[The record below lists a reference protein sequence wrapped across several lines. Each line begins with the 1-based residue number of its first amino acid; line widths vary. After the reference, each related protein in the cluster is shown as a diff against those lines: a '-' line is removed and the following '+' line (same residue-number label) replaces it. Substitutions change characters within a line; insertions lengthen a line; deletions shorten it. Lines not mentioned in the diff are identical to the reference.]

1 MITEYL
7 QKLGLSDKEIALYL
21 AILQRGKVDIPEVA
35 KITGI
40 NRTTVYSVASE
51 LVSKGFISQD
61 LGSRPNMLIAQDPEQ
76 LKTYVNRQ
84 RNIVD
89 SLIPELHTI
98 SKNTEYSVP
107 KIKFVSELDLESYLY
122 SEADRWDKSMA
133 ETDSTLWGMQDPTF
147 APRYQKWIK
156 WYYTRPHTKDFKVKV
171 ITNSEEKGMPKLPQ
185 REIMYFGDKFDFNS
199 AVWIRGN
206 YIVMVSYKEQPN
218 YLIEIYDKRLA
229 HNLRELFKGIWE
241 YKEKF

>member
-51 LVSKGFISQD
+51 LVSKGLISQD

-107 KIKFVSELDLESYLY
+107 KIKFVSELDLRVIFIPKRIGGTRAWQKQTQRFGACRILLSLPATRSGSNGITPDLIPKISKLRSLLIQKRKECLSY
-122 SEADRWDKSMA
+122 
-133 ETDSTLWGMQDPTF
+133 
-147 APRYQKWIK
+147 
-156 WYYTRPHTKDFKVKV
+156 H
-171 ITNSEEKGMPKLPQ
+171 
-185 REIMYFGDKFDFNS
+185 
-199 AVWIRGN
+199 
-206 YIVMVSYKEQPN
+206 
-218 YLIEIYDKRLA
+218 
-229 HNLRELFKGIWE
+229 
-241 YKEKF
+241 KEKLCISAINSILIQQSGSGAII